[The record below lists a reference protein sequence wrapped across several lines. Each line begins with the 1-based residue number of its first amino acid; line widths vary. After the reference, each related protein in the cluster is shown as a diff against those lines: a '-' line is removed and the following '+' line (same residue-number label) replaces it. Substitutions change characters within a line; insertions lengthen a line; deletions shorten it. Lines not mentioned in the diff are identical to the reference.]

1 MLARKNILCRSCW
14 RQRMWAQV
22 VFPAP
27 FRARKRRDMST
38 RKNESDIP
46 QSPAEIDLAARQL
59 LSQLPAT
66 NISIETEQAYR
77 KELSRLIV
85 KTRSPDQ
92 PESPDRF
99 WAALCDTSSKRTY
112 YRRVAAVK
120 FGLRIMLER
129 ALRSERAD
137 TLRFVIGLSTKV
149 KEAHGTC
156 PIESPTRRHSK
167 RQDIRGLPA
176 DWRETMLSEM
186 KTTPHHLPFLVLAVV
201 GCRAEE
207 LKKGVRVVAT
217 RSALTLN
224 IQGAKVKETQGQPT
238 RQVTYEIIDANT
250 HPLVQALHRE
260 TWSES
265 IIDEDSRE
273 VLIRIVGEKSGFS
286 SAIRRAGHR
295 LWPRRRSEI
304 TPSCFRHAA
313 ASDFKEH
320 LAADEVSAA
329 IGHCVDA
336 TKSRYG
342 QRQMSSGNSG
352 LQPSSVKAERVIRVT
367 SQKNWR
373 PKLNQTPLP

>member
-1 MLARKNILCRSCW
+1 
-14 RQRMWAQV
+14 
-22 VFPAP
+22 
-27 FRARKRRDMST
+27 MST
-38 RKNESDIP
+38 RKIESDIT
-46 QSPAEIDLAARQL
+46 QSPAEIDFAARQL
-59 LSQLPAT
+59 LSQMPAT
-66 NISIETEQAYR
+66 NTSIETEQAYR
-77 KELSRLIV
+77 KELSRLIA
-85 KTRSPDQ
+85 KTRSPDHPQ
-92 PESPDRF
+92 SPDRF
-99 WAALCDTSSKRTY
+99 WAAVCDTSSKRTY

-120 FGLRIMLER
+120 FGLRIMLEG
-129 ALRSERAD
+129 ALRSERTD
-137 TLRFVIGLSTKV
+137 TLRFVIELSAKV
-149 KEAHGTC
+149 NEAHGKC
-156 PIESPTRRHSK
+156 PIESKRRHSK

-176 DWRETMLSEM
+176 DWREIMLSEI

-217 RSALTLN
+217 SSALTLH
-224 IQGAKVKETQGQPT
+224 IQGAKVKEAQGQPT
-238 RQVTYEIIDANT
+238 RQVTYENIDANT
-250 HPLVQALHRE
+250 NPLVQALHRE
-260 TWSES
+260 IWSES
-265 IIDEDSRE
+265 LIDEDSYE

-320 LAADEVSAA
+320 LSADDVSAA

-336 TKSRYG
+336 TRSRYG

-352 LQPSSVKAERVIRVT
+352 LQPSSVKAERVIRAT

-373 PKLNQTPLP
+373 PKLDQTPLP

>member
-1 MLARKNILCRSCW
+1 
-14 RQRMWAQV
+14 
-22 VFPAP
+22 
-27 FRARKRRDMST
+27 MST
-38 RKNESDIP
+38 RKIESDIT
-46 QSPAEIDLAARQL
+46 QSPAEIDFAARQL

-66 NISIETEQAYR
+66 NTSIETEQAYR
-77 KELSRLIV
+77 KELSRLIA

-92 PESPDRF
+92 SQSSDRF
-99 WAALCDTSSKRTY
+99 WAAVCDTSSKRTY
-112 YRRVAAVK
+112 YRRIAAVK
-120 FGLRIMLER
+120 FGLRIMLEG
-129 ALRSERAD
+129 ALRSAKTD
-137 TLRFVIGLSTKV
+137 ALRFVIGLSAKV
-149 KEAHGTC
+149 NEAHGKC
-156 PIESPTRRHSK
+156 PIESPKRRHSK
-167 RQDIRGLPA
+167 RQDLRGLPA
-176 DWRETMLSEM
+176 EWREAMLSEM

-217 RSALTLN
+217 RSALTLH

-238 RQVTYEIIDANT
+238 RQVTYENINANT

-260 TWSES
+260 IWSES
-265 IIDEDSRE
+265 TIDEDSCE

-295 LWPRRRSEI
+295 LWPGRRSEI
-304 TPSCFRHAA
+304 TPSCLRHAA

-320 LAADEVSAA
+320 LADDDVSAA

-336 TKSRYG
+336 TRSRYG

-352 LQPSSVKAERVIRVT
+352 LKPSSVKAERVIRAT